1 MKRMVTRYQIVTRD
15 SWRVIRRGFKNW
27 GSAYDVMLQI
37 DWGQYEEEGGLTVRP
52 YTCYPD

>member
-1 MKRMVTRYQIVTRD
+1 MKRMITRYQIVTRD

-27 GSAYDVMLQI
+27 GSAYDVILQI